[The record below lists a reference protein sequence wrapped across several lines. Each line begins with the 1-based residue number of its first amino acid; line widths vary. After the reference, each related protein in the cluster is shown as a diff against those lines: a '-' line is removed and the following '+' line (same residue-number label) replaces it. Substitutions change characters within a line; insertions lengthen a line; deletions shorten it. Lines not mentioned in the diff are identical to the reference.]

1 MDTMN
6 IRLIVIAVLACAVV
20 LLSVIVLHQRR
31 KRGTGRRS
39 MYVEA
44 LYALIDGRKDD
55 AYSLLSSAVRNGE
68 DDIDAYIQLGNLM
81 REKGQADKALQLHRG
96 LTVRPGLG
104 FDDEKAVQIAIAQDL
119 AALGKTERA
128 IAALETV
135 RRKRKDADVL
145 AALQEL
151 YHRQGDYENSYS
163 ALRDLSRID
172 DSITPLNRSSYLT
185 SVACMM
191 IESGDI
197 DGAGKY
203 LDKARKEDGSCPGAL
218 YLSAG
223 LAMDRGDLDRAVR
236 MWEDLFAVDMGYFPE
251 VAARL
256 EKALFKSGRFDEL
269 EGILSRLL
277 EKYPTDSLLLSTLA
291 GFYAK
296 KGEISRGI
304 DLLESERGRVSGN
317 MKLAVSLG
325 SLYIKSGRTD
335 EALSVL
341 EENDRIPSAAG
352 SWKCGSCGE
361 AYGTSLG
368 FCRACCSFDSINK
381 DETTQ

>member
-1 MDTMN
+1 METMN
-6 IRLIVIAVLACAVV
+6 IRLIVITVLALAVV
-20 LLSVIVLHQRR
+20 LLSVIVLLQRR

-44 LYALIDGRKDD
+44 LYALIEGRKDD

-81 REKGQADKALQLHRG
+81 RERGHADKALQLHRG

-119 AALGKTERA
+119 ASLGKTERA
-128 IAALETV
+128 VAALETV

-151 YHRQGDYENSYS
+151 YHTRGDYENSYDT
-163 ALRDLSRID
+163 LRDLSRID
-172 DSITPLNRSSYLT
+172 NSITPLMRSSYLT
-185 SVACMM
+185 SIACMK

-197 DGAGKY
+197 DGAAKY
-203 LDKARKEDGSCPGAL
+203 LDKARKEDASCPGAL

-223 LAMDRGDLDRAVR
+223 LAMDKGDLDRAVR
-236 MWEDLFAVDMGYFPE
+236 MWEDLLSVDMGSFPE

-256 EKALFKSGRFDEL
+256 EKALFESGRFDEL

-277 EKYPTDSLLLSTLA
+277 EKYPAESLLLSTLA

-304 DLLESERGRVSGN
+304 DLLEGERGRVSGN
-317 MKLAVSLG
+317 NKLAVSLA

-361 AYGTSLG
+361 AYGTNLG
-368 FCRACCSFDSINK
+368 FCRACCSFDSITK
-381 DETTQ
+381 DETT